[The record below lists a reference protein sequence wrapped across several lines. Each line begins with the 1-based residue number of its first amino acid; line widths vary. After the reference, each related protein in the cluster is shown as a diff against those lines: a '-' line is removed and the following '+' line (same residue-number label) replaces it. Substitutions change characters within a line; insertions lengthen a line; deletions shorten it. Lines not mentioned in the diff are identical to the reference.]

1 MGYLDNA
8 GLAYFWGKVKAI
20 LPGGSSGGVP
30 VGTIVIWSGT
40 AEDIP
45 DGWAL
50 CDGQDGRPDLRDKF
64 VLGAG
69 TAHAVG
75 ATGGEETHTL
85 TVKEM
90 PEHNH
95 ETFLYSAG
103 SGSNK
108 LIQYSV
114 GLSMISSVVTTN
126 KGGSQPHNNMPPYYA
141 LCYIIKTAEDS
152 GGGGTS
158 GESNPIG
165 TVISFMG
172 TSAPEGYLVCD
183 GAEYGISQY
192 PALASFF
199 QAQFGTK
206 NHFGGDGTA
215 TFAVPDMRNLFLRGY
230 HGEAEEQLSG
240 EIGAK
245 QEATIYPMVGHSGT
259 GEVQGRVYWV
269 TNIKGTAINVG
280 PKNVDS
286 KKTNEPTYY
295 GFSRGAEELTT
306 SYVHD
311 DNKDAYAYTS
321 RPVNMAVLYC
331 IKAVESSG
339 GGGGGSAGEAYS
351 TEEQVIGTWTDGKP
365 LYRRVLEGITPAT
378 TNLNHL
384 ILDGLHIDRIVNFS
398 GFVYTESA
406 YTEPIVYSTTNSRAN
421 IYCVS
426 GTSLFMFM
434 ASAANTNRP
443 YNVIIEYTKTTD

>member
-85 TVKEM
+85 TVEEM
-90 PEHNH
+90 PTHSHRLSIGQLN
-95 ETFLYSAG
+95 TTPYIATAG
-103 SGSNK
+103 
-108 LIQYSV
+108 
-114 GLSMISSVVTTN
+114 TN
-126 KGGSQPHNNMPPYYA
+126 QNSTGTDFESKGTGGSQPHNNMPPYYA

-152 GGGGTS
+152 GGGGAS

-245 QEATIYPMVGHSGT
+245 QEATIIPWIGSGGT
-259 GEVQGRVYWV
+259 GAPTGRIYWISP
-269 TNIKGTAINVG
+269 NKGTALDPVY
-280 PKNVDS
+280 PKNVDVKS
-286 KKTNEPTYY
+286 KENPQYY
-295 GFSRGAEELTT
+295 GFCNGNEDLSPSPNDAGRD
-306 SYVHD
+306 SYS
-311 DNKDAYAYTS
+311 YTS

-398 GFVYTESA
+398 GFVYPESA

-434 ASAANTNRP
+434 TSAANTNRP